1 VGCVGSWKSEEGV
14 ACTCLVD
21 GLVALCRGLDSETV
35 TMRDVVVE
43 HRTTRI
49 SLWME
54 MMYCDMVAPTMVS
67 FLC

>member
-1 VGCVGSWKSEEGV
+1 
-14 ACTCLVD
+14 
-21 GLVALCRGLDSETV
+21 VALCRGLDSETV

-54 MMYCDMVAPTMVS
+54 MMYCDMVAPTMIS